1 MKGGEGQERRKGEED
16 RADVR
21 ERKKETAYLPSRT
34 SPQSFLPFLPS
45 SFPPLLLSL
54 LFSFSVQGQDPKTL
68 ALYNQGIRLFSER
81 KASEALPFL
90 EQAVKQ
96 DPTFAEGQ
104 LKLGQLYEFRHQP
117 ESALAAYQQT
127 IRLQP
132 DNPTSGPAYQAA
144 STLLMRQG
152 RYTDAIP
159 YLEKFGTLFPPNSA
173 QRQRVNRQLEN
184 ARFGQQAV
192 QNPQSVT
199 PKPVSE
205 ALQTTPSQ
213 YFPVLTADE
222 QTLVFTVLK
231 PEGDED
237 LFTSSFTGEGWAP
250 PVSLSDAINTRDNEG
265 TPTLSADGR
274 TLVFT
279 ACQGRKGYGSCDLYI
294 THKTGDDWAAPENLG
309 PVINTHYWES
319 QPSLSADGRRLYFVS
334 DRPGGVGRRDIW
346 RSDLDAAGQWQSP
359 VNLGKPVNT
368 PSNEASPFIH
378 ANGQS
383 LFFASEGH
391 VGLGGYDLFVTS
403 PDRPNEARPSAS
415 QLTATDSSV
424 TRWLTPLNLGYPI
437 NNADDQ
443 AALFVAAN
451 GTKAYYSYE
460 EQKEGVSQKSRLYMF
475 DLPES
480 LRDRV
485 TPVSYLK
492 GVIADAKTK
501 KPLPATVE
509 LIDLKTNQI
518 VTRVT
523 ADAQTGQYTAVLPSG
538 GEYALY
544 VSTPGYLFK
553 SLSFDFTQKS
563 KGDKLAL
570 SVPLEPIG
578 ATGRETLNNLF
589 FESNRYDLVG
599 KSRTELERLAT
610 FLQQNP
616 TVSIEITGHTDDRGD
631 AAANLVLS
639 QKRAQSVVAY
649 LTKAGITPAR
659 IRATGYGKTRPLVPN
674 TTEENRQQNRRI
686 EWRIL

>member
-1 MKGGEGQERRKGEED
+1 MADFVANAQVSGYTVEGGKRRSSPPLRGNKG
-16 RADVR
+16 
-21 ERKKETAYLPSRT
+21 RKKSWSAFFSSL
-34 SPQSFLPFLPS
+34 LPF
-45 SFPPLLLSL
+45 FLLLSSP
-54 LFSFSVQGQDPKTL
+54 SFGQDPKAL
-68 ALYNQGIRLFSER
+68 ALYNQGIKLFSER
-81 KASEALPFL
+81 KTAEALPFL

-104 LKLGQLYEFRHQP
+104 LKLGQLYEFSRQP
-117 ESALAAYQQT
+117 EPALAAYQQT

-132 DNPTSGPAYQAA
+132 DKPTSAPAYQAA
-144 STLLMRQG
+144 GNLLMRQG
-152 RYTDAIP
+152 RYGEAIP
-159 YLEKFGTLFPPNSA
+159 YLEKFGTLFPPNSGQA
-173 QRQRVNRQLEN
+173 QRVKRMLDN

-192 QNPQSVT
+192 QNPQLVT
-199 PKPVSE
+199 PKAVSE
-205 ALQTTPSQ
+205 SLQTTPSQ

-222 QTLVFTVLK
+222 QTIVFTVLK

-250 PVSLSDAINTRDNEG
+250 PVSLSTEINTRDNEG
-265 TPTLSADGR
+265 TPSLSADGR

-279 ACQGRKGYGSCDLYI
+279 ACQGRKGFGSCDLYI
-294 THKTGDDWAAPENLG
+294 THKTGDDWATPENIG
-309 PVINTHYWES
+309 PAVNTHHWES

-346 RSDLDAAGQWQSP
+346 RTDIDTAGNWQKP

-368 PSNEASPFIH
+368 PFNEASPFIH

-391 VGLGGYDLFVTS
+391 TGLGGYDLFVS
-403 PDRPNEARPSAS
+403 GPRQAALGQGASNPAS
-415 QLTATDSSV
+415 QADSSGAV
-424 TRWLTPLNLGYPI
+424 WDTPLNLGYPI

-460 EQKEGVSQKSRLYMF
+460 EQKEGVSQKSRLYTF
-475 DLPES
+475 DLPEN

-492 GVIADAKTK
+492 GIIADARTK

-509 LIDLKTNQI
+509 LIDLKTNQT
-518 VTRVT
+518 VTRIT
-523 ADAQTGQYTAVLPSG
+523 ADARTGQYTAVLPSG

-563 KGDKLAL
+563 KGDKMAL
-570 SVPLEPIG
+570 PVSLEPIG
-578 ATGRETLNNLF
+578 PTSRETLNNLF
-589 FESNRYDLVG
+589 FESSRYDLG
-599 KSRTELERLAT
+599 SKSRTELERLAT
-610 FLQQNP
+610 FMQQNP
-616 TVSIEITGHTDDRGD
+616 TVGIEVTGHTDDQGD
-631 AAANLVLS
+631 AAANLTLS
-639 QKRAQSVVAY
+639 QKRAQSVVGY
-649 LTKAGITPAR
+649 LTKAGIAPAR
-659 IRATGYGKTRPLVPN
+659 IKAVGYGKTRPLVPN
-674 TTEENRQQNRRI
+674 TTDENRQQNRRI